1 MEDQGLLGD
10 LVHWM
15 DLDLLEDQLEGQDH
29 LLVDQDLEALVPLMD
44 HLVAQDLLLMD
55 LEVDL
60 LDSDHSSFY
69 LCNSGKLIY
78 FIFV

>member
-15 DLDLLEDQLEGQDH
+15 DQDLLEDQLEGQDH

-60 LDSDHSSFY
+60 LDLDHSSFY